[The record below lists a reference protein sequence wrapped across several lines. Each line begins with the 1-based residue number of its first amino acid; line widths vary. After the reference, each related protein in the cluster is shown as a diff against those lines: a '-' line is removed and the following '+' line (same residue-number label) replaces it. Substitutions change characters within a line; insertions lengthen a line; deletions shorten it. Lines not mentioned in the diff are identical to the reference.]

1 MNRSREDKMDFV
13 PKLSMAAPITW
24 ISTYQA
30 YPCMSAQP
38 GMPEA
43 QNSVTVNFFL
53 PFAERTKELE
63 KSKNV
68 CASSLHK
75 HALSPVLFIVS
86 VEQA

>member
-43 QNSVTVNFFL
+43 QNSVTVNLFL
-53 PFAERTKELE
+53 PFTERTKELE
-63 KSKNV
+63 KSKIV
-68 CASSLHK
+68 CASSLYK